1 MEKFATKKL
10 TIDLSLGDLKEVFLI
25 GLQDTKRFKLI
36 EETQEVEKH
45 RLLLKTFGHPKSHGE
60 FITAEF
66 YEIDS
71 SHTGLLIKSE
81 LSTDLHEIDW
91 DVNLKNID
99 EIIAL
104 VKKVYSRKQDNYIEV
119 SNTET
124 NGTVIDSPID
134 VIEMT
139 LLRNLKDKKKYKIL
153 AVSER
158 NNVYKIRI
166 KKYGRF
172 ATYGEII
179 TVLLTPKTED
189 QTYVDINSENLVN
202 SQSGGLFKNEININ
216 QIFSMCSDKP
226 IVIERRP
233 VVRKPERQEEN
244 KINEDSAFIKEF
256 KNQLQ
261 KQEVASKTSFAK
273 NIPCIY
279 CGGHE
284 KLDKETSGYLSVY
297 ADRIEFTVFLKKFEI
312 AIKSIINNE
321 IMTHEQITQR
331 ITATRMVLL
340 GVFALAA
347 PQKNKHTSNYITIE
361 FVDHGVNSTI
371 IFKGDDGGFTPSK
384 NQIIKIN
391 SAILKARK
399 AN

>member
-1 MEKFATKKL
+1 M
-10 TIDLSLGDLKEVFLI
+10 FLI
-25 GLQDTKRFKLI
+25 GLQNTNRFKLI
-36 EETQEVEKH
+36 EETQVDEKH
-45 RLLLKTFGHPKSHGE
+45 KLLMKTFGHPKSHGE

-66 YEIDS
+66 YEIDC
-71 SHTGLLIKSE
+71 SHTSLLIKSE

-99 EIIAL
+99 EIITL
-104 VKKVYSRKQDNYIEV
+104 VKKEYSSRQDNYIEV
-119 SNTET
+119 GTTET

-134 VIEMT
+134 VIKMT
-139 LLRNLKDKKKYKIL
+139 LLRNLKDEKQYKIL
-153 AVSER
+153 AVTEQ

-166 KKYGRF
+166 KKFGGI
-172 ATYGEII
+172 ASYGEII
-179 TVLLTPKTED
+179 TVELTPKTEEL
-189 QTYVDINSENLVN
+189 TYVDINSENLAKFQKKG
-202 SQSGGLFKNEININ
+202 QSKNGKNVN
-216 QIFSMCSDKP
+216 QIYSMCSDKP
-226 IVIERRP
+226 IIIERRP
-233 VVRKPERQEEN
+233 VIRKLESQEKN

-261 KQEVASKTSFAK
+261 KQEVASKKSFAK

-284 KLDKETSGYLSVY
+284 KLDKETSGFLSVY
-297 ADRIEFTVFLKKFEI
+297 ADRIEFTVLLKKFEI

-331 ITATRMVLL
+331 ITATRLLLL

-347 PQKNKHTSNYITIE
+347 PQKNKQTSNFLSVEYIE
-361 FVDHGVNSTI
+361 HGVKSI
-371 IFKGDDGGFTPSK
+371 VVFKGDDGGFASSK
-384 NQIIKIN
+384 IQIIKIN